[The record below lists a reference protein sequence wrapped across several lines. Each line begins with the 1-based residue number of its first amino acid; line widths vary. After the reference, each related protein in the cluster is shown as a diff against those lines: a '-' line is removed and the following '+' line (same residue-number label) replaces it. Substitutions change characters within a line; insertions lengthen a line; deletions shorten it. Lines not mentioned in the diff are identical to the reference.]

1 MKQHTFI
8 IVTDRTIQI
17 HNTEI
22 GLHDFTELNYQLSI
36 LVKTFNLS
44 KHILFFFDH
53 LQLFNGWFFRDI
65 ELLSGK
71 SDIHFVFFR
80 IVVLVE

>member
-8 IVTDRTIQI
+8 IVTDWTIQI
-17 HNTEI
+17 HYTKI

-36 LVKTFNLS
+36 LIKTFNLS

-53 LQLFNGWFFRDI
+53 LELFDGWLLCNI

-71 SDIHFVFFR
+71 GDIHFVFFR
-80 IVVLVE
+80 IVILVE